1 VEPERGDP
9 RVEVHREDVAR
20 AARAVGIVSGDTV
33 MFHSSLSSMGT
44 VVGGPDTVIDGF
56 LAAVGPEGTV
66 AVPTLWWHQTD
77 PPLCMA
83 DWDPD
88 TSPSY
93 PGLITEHFRR
103 RPDSVRSNNPTHSV
117 SAIGAR
123 AVELIRDHGAAGR
136 RPCVFGDTAFARE
149 SPWERLYRWNAA
161 YCFIGVDFTVNTM
174 SHFIETVLVE
184 AALRQ
189 APGPRRRKLSAR
201 LQARNAEGVWPW
213 YDRTGMQDRLA
224 DLGLLRVGRIGS
236 ATLRCIR
243 ARDMVDHTLVILRAE
258 PEHWLQA
265 DFQAW
270 LAAAGGEAT
279 SP

>member
-1 VEPERGDP
+1 MEPEKGDP
-9 RVEVHREDVAR
+9 RIEVHRADVAQ
-20 AARAVGIVSGDTV
+20 AAREVGIVPGDTA

-44 VVGGPDTVIDGF
+44 VVGGPNAVIDGF
-56 LAAVGPEGTV
+56 LEAVGPEGTV

-77 PPLCMA
+77 PPLRME

-93 PGLITEHFRR
+93 PSLITEVFRQ

-123 AVELIRDHGAAGR
+123 AAELTRDHGKTGR
-136 RPCVFGDTAFARE
+136 RPCIFGDAAFARR

-184 AALRQ
+184 AALCR
-189 APGPRRRKLSAR
+189 APAALRDDLVAQVQRMDKA
-201 LQARNAEGVWPW
+201 GVWPW
-213 YDRTGMQDRLA
+213 YDRPGMSDQLA
-224 DLGLLRVGRIGS
+224 EMGSMRFGKIGS

-243 ARDMVDHTLVILRAE
+243 ARDMVDNTLAILNAQ
-258 PEHWLQA
+258 PEHWFRP
-265 DFQAW
+265 DFMAW
-270 LAAAGGEAT
+270 LDAAQGKETAE
-279 SP
+279 

>member
-9 RVEVHREDVAR
+9 KVKVRR
-20 AARAVGIVSGDTV
+20 ADATRAVLEVGVVPGDTV

-56 LAAVGPEGTV
+56 LDAVGPEGTV
-66 AVPTLWWHQTD
+66 AVPTLWWHQAD
-77 PPLCMA
+77 PPLRME

-88 TSPSY
+88 TSPAY
-93 PGLITEHFRR
+93 PGRITEHFRQ

-123 AVELIRDHGAAGR
+123 AVELTRDHGVAGR

-149 SPWERLYRWNAA
+149 SPWERLYLWNAA

-174 SHFIETVLVE
+174 THYIETLLVE

-189 APGPRRRKLSAR
+189 APSAAR
-201 LQARNAEGVWPW
+201 PGLKDQLQARDEGGVWPW
-213 YDRTGMQDRLA
+213 YDRSGMEGRLA
-224 DLGLLRVGRIGS
+224 DLGLVRYGRLGS

-243 ARDMVDHTLVILRAE
+243 ARDMVDNILAILRAE
-258 PEHWLQA
+258 AELWLRP
-265 DFQAW
+265 DFMAW
-270 LAAAGGEAT
+270 WAACHAEGAT
-279 SP
+279 P